1 MDDIKRE
8 YIVTVKKHSDLEE
21 LYDGMETP
29 GSDGFCPEREV
40 ELIARRNISRNTHYK
55 LTESEANNIKNN
67 PNVLAIELAPHERG
81 IIAESL
87 WGPQTGD
94 FQKDTTFTSGQ
105 QQWGLKRVIDGVQTN
120 NWGTNGQLVINDT
133 IQTGA
138 SGKNV
143 DLVIV
148 DSHIN
153 HEHPEFW
160 INPTVNTGSRVNQ
173 IDWFQYG
180 ANIGDSNAAGK
191 TYTYS
196 TGGYNAGNSNHGTHV
211 AGTAGG
217 NTQGWARDANIYNME
232 FSTNNVNSL
241 SGTSYSDWD
250 LYLFDYLREFHKW
263 KGINSKTGRKNPTVT
278 NHSWGYS
285 QGSPDLNSITS
296 VTYRGTTTS
305 VSGTDPERKTILE
318 ANGCPVPYN
327 TYLRRVPVRVWA
339 LEADIQ
345 DAIEDGIIVISSAG
359 NSYWMMDLST
369 GSDWNNYYSIGASN
383 YYHSQGSSPGAA
395 PGVICVGSVGTL
407 VEEYKSAFTNI
418 GKRVDVFAPGSDIIS
433 AVWDTSAVNEWGS
446 PCVVDPRDSN
456 FFLTDIS
463 GTSMAS
469 PQVAG
474 YIACLAE
481 QEPNITPAS
490 VLQHLIDYSK
500 KDQISSDG
508 PAVGYGEAEYTTP
521 GTYQWTCPAGITN
534 VSVVCIGAGGGD
546 RSAGGGGLGWK
557 NNIPVVPGTS
567 YTVEVGAGDPV
578 LTGGNSY
585 FIDVNT
591 VSGEGGRNFANNS
604 VGGSFVGDGGGEGG
618 DGGNAVH
625 GDNGGGGGAGGYT
638 GKGGGGGY
646 YGSTAGTDG
655 QGGGGGGGA
664 GWTTGV
670 AQGAGGGGTG
680 IYGQGANGIGGN
692 NQAGGGGGSGGT
704 DGASSNSSPNG
715 RMGGLYG
722 GGAGTYTT
730 NAYQSTRGADGA
742 VRIVWWTDPSTTR
755 SFPSTNV
762 AKVALWSANYKDLV
776 DSPNRYLYY
785 QKKRPDSG
793 LLYPHENHGNHSQS
807 SGISYPRPNKVTYKT
822 ETFHEEYQ
830 WNFNVTGS
838 VGFPYTFSKGY
849 DRNGSVGGDNVTV
862 TLKQGDTLA
871 LTVSAVGHNLWISNR
886 EGTGMPSPSETP
898 GGITNNGTDNGAL
911 VWDTEGI
918 SPGTYWYN
926 CQSHAG
932 MRGNIVITS

>member
-81 IIAESL
+81 IIAEPL
-87 WGPQTGD
+87 WGPETGD
-94 FQKDTTFTSGQ
+94 FQKNTTFTSGQ

-148 DSHIN
+148 DSHVN

-160 INPTVNTGSRVNQ
+160 INPTTNTGSRVNQ
-173 IDWFQYG
+173 IDWFQYS
-180 ANIGDSNAAGK
+180 ANIGDSNAVGK

-196 TGGYNAGNSNHGTHV
+196 TGGYNTGNSNHGTHV

-296 VTYRGTTTS
+296 VTYRGTTTT

-345 DAIEDGIIVISSAG
+345 DAIEEGIIVISSAG

-369 GSDWNNYYSIGASN
+369 GSDWSNYFSIGASN

-418 GKRVDVFAPGSDIIS
+418 GKRVDIFAPGSDIIS

-490 VLQHLIDYSK
+490 ALQHLIDYSK

-546 RSAGGGGLGWK
+546 RNGGGGGLGWK
-557 NNIPVVPGTS
+557 NNIPVIPGTS
-567 YTVEVGAGDPV
+567 YTVEVGAGDPN
-578 LTGGNSY
+578 LTGGHSY
-585 FIDVNT
+585 FMDINT
-591 VSGEGGRNFANNS
+591 VSGYGGMNFANGS
-604 VGGSFVGDGGGEGG
+604 IGGAFAGDGGGAGG
-618 DGGNAVH
+618 DGANVVH

-638 GKGGGGGY
+638 GKGGDGGF
-646 YGSTAGTDG
+646 YGSTAGTNG
-655 QGGGGGGGA
+655 SGGGGGGGA
-664 GWTTGV
+664 GWSTGV
-670 AQGAGGGGTG
+670 AQGAGGGGVG
-680 IYGQGANGIGGN
+680 IYGQGPDGIAGT

-704 DGASSNSSPNG
+704 DGASGSGSPNG
-715 RMGGLYG
+715 RMGGSYG

-762 AKVALWSANYKDLV
+762 GKVALWSENYKDIV
-776 DSPNRYLYY
+776 DSPNRYLFY

-793 LLYPHENHGNHSQS
+793 LVYPHENHGNHTQS

-822 ETFHEEYQ
+822 ETFHEEFQ
-830 WNFNVTGS
+830 WNFDVTGS
-838 VGFPYTFSKGY
+838 VGNPYTFSKGY

-871 LTVSAVGHNLWISNR
+871 LTVSAIGHNLWISNR
-886 EGTGMPSPSETP
+886 QGMNQPDPSEIP
-898 GGITNNGTDNGAL
+898 AGITNNGTDNGAI

-918 SPGTYWYN
+918 APGTYWYN
-926 CQSHAG
+926 CQNHSG

>member
-173 IDWFQYG
+173 IDWFQYS

-305 VSGTDPERKTILE
+305 VSGSDPERKTILE

-490 VLQHLIDYSK
+490 ALQHLIDYSK

-534 VSVVCIGAGGGD
+534 VSVVCVGAGGGD
-546 RSAGGGGLGWK
+546 RTAGGGGLGWK

-567 YTVEVGAGDPV
+567 YTVEVGAGDPN
-578 LTGGNSY
+578 LSGGHSY
-585 FIDVNT
+585 FIDMNT
-591 VSGEGGRNFANNS
+591 VSGEGGANTANGGT
-604 VGGSFVGDGGGEGG
+604 GGSFTGDGGGDGG
-618 DGGNAVH
+618 DGAIVPH

-638 GKGGGGGY
+638 GKGGSGGF
-646 YGSTAGTDG
+646 YGSSQGTDG
-655 QGGGGGGGA
+655 QGGGCGGGSGWSNSGQQGSGGGG
-664 GWTTGV
+664 V
-670 AQGAGGGGTG
+670 G
-680 IYGQGANGIGGN
+680 IYGQGADGIGASSGN
-692 NQAGGGGGSGGT
+692 GGGGGSGGT
-704 DGASSNSSPNG
+704 TPSVSNSAPNG
-715 RMGGLYG
+715 RAGGLYG
-722 GGAGTYTT
+722 GGAGTYT
-730 NAYQSTRGADGA
+730 AGAFQSCSGGGGA
-742 VRIVWWTDPSTTR
+742 VRILWWTDPATTR

-762 AKVALWSANYKDLV
+762 AKVALWSENYKDIV

-793 LLYPHENHGNHSQS
+793 LVYPHENHGNHSQS

-822 ETFHEEYQ
+822 ETFHEEFQ
-830 WNFNVTGS
+830 WNFSVTGS
-838 VGFPYTFSKGY
+838 AGNPYTFSEGY
-849 DRNGSVGGDNVTV
+849 DRNGSVGGGNVTI
-862 TLKQGDTLA
+862 TFKQGDTLA
-871 LTVSAVGHNLWISNR
+871 LTISAIGHNLWISNR

-918 SPGTYWYN
+918 APGTYWYN
-926 CQSHAG
+926 CQTHSG